1 MFSGKVKESGDAG
14 LCCLVLCFFQKKKVF
29 LLVSYGKPKPIFFFF
44 KEGLIC
50 ELVHLKEKEKSA
62 KVGGGERE
70 RA

>member
-1 MFSGKVKESGDAG
+1 MGN
-14 LCCLVLCFFQKKKVF
+14 LNQFF
-29 LLVSYGKPKPIFFFF
+29 FFFF